1 MQEDIEMRSVT
12 LTINGTKFSGR
23 MLKNAITKLLAHMKE
38 GRQQHKAQGEVIH
51 HGKQSV
57 KQLIGQNQGVQN
69 IEINDR
75 GIKQFERIARKY
87 GVDYAVKQ
95 VKGDKPKF
103 LVFFKARDGDALMA
117 ALTEYS
123 QQRIRKADCPSV
135 IKLLHTMKQRV
146 ANRERSPEKN
156 RNREQSR

>member
-1 MQEDIEMRSVT
+1 MRSVT

-23 MLKNAITKLLAHMKE
+23 VLKNAITKLLAHMKE

-69 IEINDR
+69 IEINDK

-103 LVFFKARDGDALMA
+103 LVFFKARDSDALMA

-123 QQRIRKADCPSV
+123 QRRIRKADRPSV

>member
-23 MLKNAITKLLAHMKE
+23 VLKNAITKLLAYMKE
-38 GRQQHKAQGEVIH
+38 GRQQHKAQNEVIH

-103 LVFFKARDGDALMA
+103 LVFFKARDSDALMA

-123 QQRIRKADCPSV
+123 QQRIRKANRPSV

>member
-23 MLKNAITKLLAHMKE
+23 VLKNAITKLLAHMKE
-38 GRQQHKAQGEVIH
+38 GRQQHKAQSEVIH

-103 LVFFKARDGDALMA
+103 LVFFKARDSDALMA

-123 QQRIRKADCPSV
+123 QRRIRKADRPSV